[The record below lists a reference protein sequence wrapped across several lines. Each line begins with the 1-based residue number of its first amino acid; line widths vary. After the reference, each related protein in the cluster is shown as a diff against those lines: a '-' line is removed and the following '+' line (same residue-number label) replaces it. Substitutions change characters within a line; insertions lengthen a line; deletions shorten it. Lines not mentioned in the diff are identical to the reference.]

1 MKNSN
6 SPAGGYHLIAELHG
20 CPKELLEK
28 ADKLKEILMGAAKDA
43 GFDIVND
50 AFYQFEPSGATGVV
64 VLSAS
69 HISAHTWPEFNY
81 VALDIYSCGGADKA
95 KKALDLCLK
104 RFKSKKYEL
113 KEVLRFR

>member
-6 SPAGGYHLIAELHG
+6 DPEQGYHLIAELHG

-28 ADKLKEILMGAAKDA
+28 ADKLKEILMSSAKDA
-43 GFDIVND
+43 GFDIVNE
-50 AFYQFEPSGATGVV
+50 AFYQFDPIGATGVV

-81 VALDIYSCGGADKA
+81 VALDIYSCGWAEKA

-104 RFKSKKYEL
+104 RFKSNKFEI